1 MFGFKLNNVL
11 RSSSAANGDDVLN
24 MKQGLNKLG
33 HYEAPAYG
41 MTPYPDTPMFDGMK
55 AFQKRNGLTV
65 DGYARPGGPTEK
77 TLNSHLANTAHDLV
91 QRKDLN
97 QYEYPD
103 KSKRPGKVSTLFAY
117 DPELTDPFYTPKP
130 KVKTAI
136 QKVDWNG
143 RPLRLGGGVGQGQVN
158 RGQDV
163 VGLKN
168 ALAWTGHY
176 PVEKAH
182 LGNPTTDEDLNW
194 GLRGFQRDF
203 GLKTDGFSR
212 PGGETEVRLNDLI
225 SPLIKRASATTSK
238 FRPDEPTTGANLL
251 MQTGMST
258 DARTEDAKSG
268 SVQVSDA
275 SGYRPSGWQN
285 PTKWALEE
293 AGKQTQGAAE
303 ELVGDVKH
311 AANEVGDRVRGG
323 ALDAAEG
330 VLRLGADAGR
340 AAGLDNAADN
350 LDHFLDG
357 TGKDRTYSRDKARE
371 RPFIRE
377 AEQKN
382 QERFVDSLTR
392 DKTVALDDGTTI
404 KYNYRQQLLGL
415 KDGDVR
421 QIVPQKPK
429 GAFGSADRWTRNTST
444 FDHVLEGNLDEALAF
459 GTNKVSS
466 DIKDGFTASRH
477 GDALTVTGVINHNW
491 NDRYD
496 FDGES
501 SPDPIMNALTD
512 EGRAAE
518 YDSKA
523 AWAQKMTVKFRI
535 VGGDLVQENVEWQD
549 LEPEYGP

>member
-176 PVEKAH
+176 PIEKAH
-182 LGNPTTDEDLNW
+182 LGDSTPDEDLNW

-212 PGGETEVRLNDLI
+212 PGGETEARLNDLI
-225 SPLIKRASATTSK
+225 SPLIQKISASA
-238 FRPDEPTTGANLL
+238 DEPRSAEWASDAPVAKMGAATSPDPSNA
-251 MQTGMST
+251 SHP
-258 DARTEDAKSG
+258 
-268 SVQVSDA
+268 VQVADA

-285 PTKWALEE
+285 PTKWALEA
-293 AGKQTQGAAE
+293 AGKQVKGAVE
-303 ELVGDVKH
+303 EVQPKDNTPKHHPETTDDNDTVDQIKPSQQDYKWEEGASIGGRRDNFSFETDGAVKVGLH
-311 AANEVGDRVRGG
+311 SAT
-323 ALDAAEG
+323 
-330 VLRLGADAGR
+330 LGAD
-340 AAGLDNAADN
+340 GLRFYARWSE
-350 LDHFLDG
+350 LDEG
-357 TGKDRTYSRDKARE
+357 G
-371 RPFIRE
+371 
-377 AEQKN
+377 N
-382 QERFVDSLTR
+382 VVQELWSDESWENGDPR
-392 DKTVALDDGTTI
+392 
-404 KYNYRQQLLGL
+404 RQEHG
-415 KDGDVR
+415 
-421 QIVPQKPK
+421 
-429 GAFGSADRWTRNTST
+429 GSAGFNT
-444 FDHVLEGNLDEALAF
+444 GQ
-459 GTNKVSS
+459 
-466 DIKDGFTASRH
+466 DIT
-477 GDALTVTGVINHNW
+477 
-491 NDRYD
+491 
-496 FDGES
+496 
-501 SPDPIMNALTD
+501 
-512 EGRAAE
+512 
-518 YDSKA
+518 
-523 AWAQKMTVKFRI
+523 
-535 VGGDLVQENVEWQD
+535 
-549 LEPEYGP
+549 LEPPFESGSGSYRVDIVIPPNATYNGNSAGVDINVFSQRGGTLSELQ